1 MPVKEVAMTTR
12 ETCYHDLLR
21 IRDSLREREI
31 RLASCEPY
39 MLSCLNMQDYISLK
53 KHELVPLQQ
62 KLSSLGL
69 SSLGM
74 AHFHI
79 MHTIEHE
86 LEWLSGAL
94 GIPYTP
100 SDAERISYD
109 AAYELLKARAAFLK
123 PNDDRMAVPSVMIT
137 LPSDAAENPLFIET
151 LQRPGIDICRI
162 NTAHDTPQTWRN
174 MAAMIHELNKGPR
187 KDQPLRIYVDMAG
200 PKFRT
205 GAVRKLPKTFKVKP
219 FKTPHIR
226 VVPRSSALQTSACY
240 IDEQKR
246 EMEVTIVVEERFYR
260 ALCDA
265 KVLKIHDSDGRRRRC
280 KVYSWNS
287 KVCLVEA
294 KGVRIAP
301 DTVMVATGKGN
312 ARLQT
317 APTAFEDEEEKI
329 RLFVGERLLLTSDVV
344 EGRCCDLSEGYAAC
358 ISCVSDDFLPFVQ
371 EGNLIY
377 IDDGIVKLR
386 VVEKRSDAVIC
397 ETVGTKPTGSW
408 LKAEKG
414 INFPDSDIDMP
425 ALTPSDL
432 QHLDTVADFADII
445 GISFAQKGS
454 DIEMLKGRLAEQ
466 GREGTGIIAKIETKK
481 AVRNLPLILLSLL
494 PWPNSGVMIAR
505 GDLAIEVGFEKLPK
519 VQAEILDLCEAAH
532 IPVIYATQI
541 LENMMKKN
549 LPSRAEIIDAS
560 SAQRADCIMLN
571 KGPFASHAVEVL
583 HRILNEMQGEAFKN
597 KPLLHTT
604 EAWKGF
610 HDRIMQHRDGM

>member
-1 MPVKEVAMTTR
+1 
-12 ETCYHDLLR
+12 
-21 IRDSLREREI
+21 
-31 RLASCEPY
+31 
-39 MLSCLNMQDYISLK
+39 
-53 KHELVPLQQ
+53 
-62 KLSSLGL
+62 
-69 SSLGM
+69 
-74 AHFHI
+74 
-79 MHTIEHE
+79 
-86 LEWLSGAL
+86 
-94 GIPYTP
+94 
-100 SDAERISYD
+100 
-109 AAYELLKARAAFLK
+109 
-123 PNDDRMAVPSVMIT
+123 
-137 LPSDAAENPLFIET
+137 
-151 LQRPGIDICRI
+151 
-162 NTAHDTPQTWRN
+162 
-174 MAAMIHELNKGPR
+174 
-187 KDQPLRIYVDMAG
+187 
-200 PKFRT
+200 
-205 GAVRKLPKTFKVKP
+205 
-219 FKTPHIR
+219 
-226 VVPRSSALQTSACY
+226 
-240 IDEQKR
+240 
-246 EMEVTIVVEERFYR
+246 
-260 ALCDA
+260 
-265 KVLKIHDSDGRRRRC
+265 
-280 KVYSWNS
+280 
-287 KVCLVEA
+287 
-294 KGVRIAP
+294 
-301 DTVMVATGKGN
+301 
-312 ARLQT
+312 
-317 APTAFEDEEEKI
+317 
-329 RLFVGERLLLTSDVV
+329 
-344 EGRCCDLSEGYAAC
+344 
-358 ISCVSDDFLPFVQ
+358 VQ